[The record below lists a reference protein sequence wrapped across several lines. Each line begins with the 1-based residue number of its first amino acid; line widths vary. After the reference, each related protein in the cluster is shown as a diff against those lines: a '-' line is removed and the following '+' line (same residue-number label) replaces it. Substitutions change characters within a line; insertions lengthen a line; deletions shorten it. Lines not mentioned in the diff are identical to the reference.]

1 MNITKGWEMIH
12 KISQM
17 CDKVSVIYNKSME
30 LRRMK
35 YDTPKESR
43 DENQINFLVQDIQA
57 LCREIANDTTTYTKT
72 QERRYNMYKVMMS
85 VFLAVGLLI
94 AVTTGVA
101 NSNEN
106 TQLPEKKPFTLALKS
121 KVNSVNDWLNSRPDA
136 VNLSLIHI

>member
-57 LCREIANDTTTYTKT
+57 LCREIANDTTTCTKT
-72 QERRYNMYKVMMS
+72 
-85 VFLAVGLLI
+85 
-94 AVTTGVA
+94 
-101 NSNEN
+101 
-106 TQLPEKKPFTLALKS
+106 
-121 KVNSVNDWLNSRPDA
+121 
-136 VNLSLIHI
+136 

>member
-30 LRRMK
+30 LRRLK

-72 QERRYNMYKVMMS
+72 
-85 VFLAVGLLI
+85 
-94 AVTTGVA
+94 
-101 NSNEN
+101 
-106 TQLPEKKPFTLALKS
+106 
-121 KVNSVNDWLNSRPDA
+121 
-136 VNLSLIHI
+136 